1 MAAPPEITCTNLSG
15 KFVMVVKFLLSR
27 AWVNLTRYKNKTLS
41 DDIDSMLAL
50 QGLSW
55 LTRTAISLA
64 TVVLTIKEYKQEDIY
79 HIDIT
84 SVASGLST
92 TQENRTLDWQERDHH
107 DRIFGNCRGKS
118 RFWKTGEYKMEGPG
132 TQEDAVFLQAQKL
145 KDGQT
150 DSKFLDDEHVQSWV
164 KNMDEDGW
172 QAEQNWGF
180 EEINGERRYT
190 RRVLVW
196 KGSEFRRARLV
207 YDYKGQAEKKEDD
220 DDDLAY
226 GEE

>member
-15 KFVMVVKFLLSR
+15 KFVM
-27 AWVNLTRYKNKTLS
+27 NKTLS

-64 TVVLTIKEYKQEDIY
+64 TVVLTVKEYKQEDIY
-79 HIDIT
+79 HVDIT

-118 RFWKTGEYKMEGPG
+118 RLWKTGEYKMEGPG
-132 TQEDAVFLQAQKL
+132 SEEDAVFLQAHKL

-164 KNMDEDGW
+164 KNMDDAGW

-180 EEINGERRYT
+180 EDINGERRYT

-196 KGSEFRRARLV
+196 KGGEFRRARLV
-207 YDYKGQAEKKEDD
+207 YDYKGQAEAKKDEEDD
-220 DDDLAY
+220 GLAY